1 MFRPTSIDDK
11 IVFTR
16 AILGIVFGFIAYL
29 LYRLNVVL
37 FMDVSATI
45 WIFAG
50 ILYIAS
56 VFYVQKKYMV
66 KRMFLLFLR
75 GILTYYTIWIAEF
88 LILYDLLG

>member
-1 MFRPTSIDDK
+1 VFRPTSIDDK
-11 IVFTR
+11 IVFVR

-37 FMDVSATI
+37 FMDISATI

-50 ILYIAS
+50 ILFIAS

-66 KRMFLLFLR
+66 ERMFLLFLR

>member
-11 IVFTR
+11 IVFVR

-37 FMDVSATI
+37 FMDISATI

-50 ILYIAS
+50 ILFIAS

-66 KRMFLLFLR
+66 ERMFLLFLR

>member
-11 IVFTR
+11 IVFIR

-29 LYRLNVVL
+29 LYRLNAVL

-50 ILYIAS
+50 ILFIAS

-66 KRMFLLFLR
+66 ERMFLLFLR

>member
-11 IVFTR
+11 IVFIR

-50 ILYIAS
+50 ILFIAS

-66 KRMFLLFLR
+66 ERMFLLFLR